1 MVKKKKISRID
12 QLLESF
18 QLVIVNNKT
27 LEKRKIF
34 SASRIKIILVSLF
47 GFAVLLSAVFLII
60 YFTPL
65 KEYLRGYTS
74 TELRASSLNNAIKL
88 DSLEGLYLIQNNY
101 ISSLKKL
108 LAGEIDFEDLSQDSL
123 LEAHSINDLDLVNIN
138 AEDSILRAIVEEE
151 DKYNPTNINIDQ
163 LSVVLFKPANGGI
176 SSEFSLQEKHFGVDI
191 ALPENSSVSSVSEGR
206 VLFAEWTS
214 ETGFVI
220 IIEHLNGLTSVYKH
234 NSSLSKTQGEY
245 VRRGEVIGFSGNTGE
260 LTSGPHLHFELWFEG
275 DPVDPLD
282 FIEF

>member
-1 MVKKKKISRID
+1 MVKKKKTSRID
-12 QLLESF
+12 KLLESF
-18 QLVIVNNKT
+18 QLVVVNSKT
-27 LEKRKIF
+27 LEKRTIF

-88 DSLEGLYLIQNNY
+88 DSLEVLYLIQNNY

-108 LAGEIDFEDLSQDSL
+108 LAGEIDFEDLSKDSL
-123 LEAHSINDLDLVNIN
+123 LEAYSTNDLDLVNIN

>member
-1 MVKKKKISRID
+1 
-12 QLLESF
+12 
-18 QLVIVNNKT
+18 VNT
-27 LEKRKIF
+27 
-34 SASRIKIILVSLF
+34 
-47 GFAVLLSAVFLII
+47 
-60 YFTPL
+60 
-65 KEYLRGYTS
+65 
-74 TELRASSLNNAIKL
+74 
-88 DSLEGLYLIQNNY
+88 
-101 ISSLKKL
+101 
-108 LAGEIDFEDLSQDSL
+108 
-123 LEAHSINDLDLVNIN
+123 N

-151 DKYNPTNINIDQ
+151 AKYNPTNINLDQ
-163 LSVVLFKPANGGI
+163 LSAVLFNPANGGI

-191 ALPENSSVSSVSEGR
+191 TLPENSAVYSVSDGR

-234 NSSLSKTQGEY
+234 NSSLSKTQGEH

-260 LTSGPHLHFELWFEG
+260 LTSGPHLHFELWFKG

>member
-1 MVKKKKISRID
+1 MVKKNKISRID
-12 QLLESF
+12 KLLETF
-18 QLVIVNNKT
+18 HLVVVNEKT
-27 LEKRKIF
+27 LKKRKIF
-34 SASRIKIILVSLF
+34 SASRLKIFLVSLF
-47 GFAVLLSAVFLII
+47 GLTVILSAVFLII

-65 KEYLRGYTS
+65 KEYFRGYTS
-74 TELRASSLNNAIKL
+74 TELRTSSLNNAIKL
-88 DSLEGLYLIQNNY
+88 DSLETLYSIQNNY
-101 ISSLKKL
+101 ISSLKNL
-108 LAGEIDFEDLSQDSL
+108 LSGKIDFEDLSKDSL
-123 LEAHSINDLDLVNIN
+123 LEAYSTNDLDFVNTN

-151 DKYNPTNINIDQ
+151 AKYNPTNINLDQ
-163 LSVVLFKPANGGI
+163 LSAVLFNPANGGI

-191 ALPENSSVSSVSEGR
+191 TLPENSAVYSVSDGR

-234 NSSLSKTQGEY
+234 NSSLSKTQGEH

-275 DPVDPLD
+275 DPVDPLG

>member
-1 MVKKKKISRID
+1 MVKKKKTSRID
-12 QLLESF
+12 KLLESF
-18 QLVIVNNKT
+18 QIVVVNNKT
-27 LEKRKIF
+27 LEKRTIF

-74 TELRASSLNNAIKL
+74 TELRTSSVNNAIKL

-108 LAGEIDFEDLSQDSL
+108 LAGEIDFEDLSKDSL
-123 LEAHSINDLDLVNIN
+123 LEEYSINDLDLVNIN

-191 ALPENSSVSSVSEGR
+191 TLPENSAVSSVSDGR

-220 IIEHLNGLTSVYKH
+220 ILEHLNGLTSVYKH

>member
-1 MVKKKKISRID
+1 MVKKNKISKID
-12 QLLESF
+12 KLLETF
-18 QLVIVNNKT
+18 HLVVVNEKT
-27 LEKRKIF
+27 LKKRKIF
-34 SASRIKIILVSLF
+34 SASRLKIFLVSLF
-47 GFAVLLSAVFLII
+47 GLTVILSAVFLII

-65 KEYLRGYTS
+65 KEYFRGYTS
-74 TELRASSLNNAIKL
+74 TELRTSSLNNAIKL
-88 DSLEGLYLIQNNY
+88 DSLETLYSIQNNY
-101 ISSLKKL
+101 ISSLKNL
-108 LAGEIDFEDLSQDSL
+108 LSGKIDFEDLSKDSL
-123 LEAHSINDLDLVNIN
+123 LEAYSTNDLDFVNTN

-151 DKYNPTNINIDQ
+151 AKYNPTNINLDQ
-163 LSVVLFKPANGGI
+163 LSAVLFNPANGGI

-191 ALPENSSVSSVSEGR
+191 VLPENSAVYSVSDGR

-234 NSSLSKTQGEY
+234 NSSLSKTQGEH

-260 LTSGPHLHFELWFEG
+260 LTSGPHLHFELWFKG
-275 DPVDPLD
+275 DPVDPLG

>member
-1 MVKKKKISRID
+1 MVKKNKTSRID
-12 QLLESF
+12 KLLETF
-18 QLVIVNNKT
+18 HLVVVNEKT
-27 LEKRKIF
+27 LKKRKIF
-34 SASRIKIILVSLF
+34 SASRLKITLVSLF
-47 GFAVLLSAVFLII
+47 GLTVILSAVFLII

-65 KEYLRGYTS
+65 KEYFRGYTS

-88 DSLEGLYLIQNNY
+88 DSLETLYSIQNNY
-101 ISSLKKL
+101 ISSLKNL
-108 LAGEIDFEDLSQDSL
+108 LSGKIDFEDLSKDSL
-123 LEAHSINDLDLVNIN
+123 LEAYSANDLDFVNIN

-151 DKYNPTNINIDQ
+151 DKYNPTSINIDQ

-191 ALPENSSVSSVSEGR
+191 TLPENSAVYSVSDGR

>member
-1 MVKKKKISRID
+1 MVKKNKTFRINK
-12 QLLESF
+12 LLESF
-18 QLVIVNNKT
+18 HLVVVNEKT
-27 LEKRKIF
+27 LKKRKIF
-34 SASRIKIILVSLF
+34 SASRLKIILVSLF
-47 GFAVLLSAVFLII
+47 GFSVILSAVFLII

-65 KEYLRGYTS
+65 KEYFRGYAS
-74 TELRASSLNNAIKL
+74 TELRITSLNNAIKL
-88 DSLEGLYLIQNNY
+88 DSLETLYSIQNNY
-101 ISSLKKL
+101 ISSLKNL
-108 LAGEIDFEDLSQDSL
+108 LSGKIDFEDLSKDSL
-123 LEAHSINDLDLVNIN
+123 LEAYSANDLDFVNIN

-151 DKYNPTNINIDQ
+151 DKYNLTNINVEQ
-163 LSVVLFKPANGGI
+163 LSAVLFNPADGGI

-191 ALPENSSVSSVSEGR
+191 TLPENSAVYSVSEGR

>member
-1 MVKKKKISRID
+1 MVKK
-12 QLLESF
+12 
-18 QLVIVNNKT
+18 NKT
-27 LEKRKIF
+27 SIIDKVLETFHLVVVNEKTLKKRKIF
-34 SASRIKIILVSLF
+34 SASRLKITLVSIF
-47 GFAVLLSAVFLII
+47 GLTVILSAVFLII

-65 KEYLRGYTS
+65 KESFRGYTS

-88 DSLEGLYLIQNNY
+88 DSLETLYSIQNNY
-101 ISSLKKL
+101 ISSLKNL
-108 LAGEIDFEDLSQDSL
+108 LSGKIDFEDLSKDSL
-123 LEAHSINDLDLVNIN
+123 LEAYSTNDLDFVNIN

-151 DKYNPTNINIDQ
+151 DKYNLTNINVDK
-163 LSVVLFKPANGGI
+163 LSAVLFNPANGGI

-191 ALPENSSVSSVSEGR
+191 TLPENSAVYSVSDGR

-234 NSSLSKTQGEY
+234 NSSLSKTQGEH

>member
-74 TELRASSLNNAIKL
+74 TELRTSSVNNAIKL
-88 DSLEGLYLIQNNY
+88 DSLEVLYLIQNNY

-108 LAGEIDFEDLSQDSL
+108 LAGEIDFEDLSKDSL
-123 LEAHSINDLDLVNIN
+123 LEEYSINDLDLVNIN

-191 ALPENSSVSSVSEGR
+191 TLPENSAIYSVSDGR

-220 IIEHLNGLTSVYKH
+220 ILEHLNGLTSVYKH

>member
-1 MVKKKKISRID
+1 M
-12 QLLESF
+12 
-18 QLVIVNNKT
+18 
-27 LEKRKIF
+27 
-34 SASRIKIILVSLF
+34 
-47 GFAVLLSAVFLII
+47 
-60 YFTPL
+60 
-65 KEYLRGYTS
+65 
-74 TELRASSLNNAIKL
+74 
-88 DSLEGLYLIQNNY
+88 
-101 ISSLKKL
+101 
-108 LAGEIDFEDLSQDSL
+108 
-123 LEAHSINDLDLVNIN
+123 NIN
-138 AEDSILRAIVEEE
+138 VEDSILRAIVEEE
-151 DKYNPTNINIDQ
+151 DKYNLTNINVDK
-163 LSVVLFKPANGGI
+163 LSAVLFNPANGGI

-191 ALPENSSVSSVSEGR
+191 TLPENSAVYSVSDGR

-234 NSSLSKTQGEY
+234 NSSLSKTQGEH

>member
-1 MVKKKKISRID
+1 MVKKKKTSRID
-12 QLLESF
+12 KLLESF
-18 QLVIVNNKT
+18 QLVVVNSKT
-27 LEKRKIF
+27 LEKRTIF

-47 GFAVLLSAVFLII
+47 GFAVILSAVFLII

-88 DSLEGLYLIQNNY
+88 DSLEVLYLIQNNY

-108 LAGEIDFEDLSQDSL
+108 LAGEIDFEDLSKDSL
-123 LEAHSINDLDLVNIN
+123 LEAYSTNDLDLVNIN

-191 ALPENSSVSSVSEGR
+191 TLPENSAVSSVSDGR

>member
-1 MVKKKKISRID
+1 MVKKNKISRID
-12 QLLESF
+12 KLLETF
-18 QLVIVNNKT
+18 HLVVVNEKT
-27 LEKRKIF
+27 LKKRKIF
-34 SASRIKIILVSLF
+34 SASRLKIFLVSLF
-47 GFAVLLSAVFLII
+47 GLTVILSAVFLII

-65 KEYLRGYTS
+65 KEYFRGYTS
-74 TELRASSLNNAIKL
+74 TELRTSSLNNAIKL
-88 DSLEGLYLIQNNY
+88 DSLETLYSIQNNY
-101 ISSLKKL
+101 ISSLKNL
-108 LAGEIDFEDLSQDSL
+108 LSGKIDFEDLSKDSL
-123 LEAHSINDLDLVNIN
+123 LEAYSTNDLDFVNTN

-151 DKYNPTNINIDQ
+151 AKYNPTNINLDQ
-163 LSVVLFKPANGGI
+163 LSAVLFNPANGGI

-191 ALPENSSVSSVSEGR
+191 TLPENSAVYSVSDGR

-234 NSSLSKTQGEY
+234 NSSLSKTQGEH

>member
-1 MVKKKKISRID
+1 MVKKNKISRID
-12 QLLESF
+12 KLLETF
-18 QLVIVNNKT
+18 HLVVVNEKT
-27 LEKRKIF
+27 LKKRKIF
-34 SASRIKIILVSLF
+34 SASRLKIFLVSLF
-47 GFAVLLSAVFLII
+47 GLTVILSAVFLII

-65 KEYLRGYTS
+65 KEYFRGYTS

-88 DSLEGLYLIQNNY
+88 DSLETLYSIQNNY

-108 LAGEIDFEDLSQDSL
+108 LSGEIDFEDLSKDSL
-123 LEAHSINDLDLVNIN
+123 LEAYSTNGLDLVNIN

-191 ALPENSSVSSVSEGR
+191 TLPENSAVSSVSDGR

>member
-12 QLLESF
+12 KLLESF
-18 QLVIVNNKT
+18 QLVVVNNKT
-27 LEKRKIF
+27 LEKRTIF

-65 KEYLRGYTS
+65 KEYFRGYTS

-123 LEAHSINDLDLVNIN
+123 LEAYSINDLDLVNIN

-176 SSEFSLQEKHFGVDI
+176 SSEFSLQEKHFGIDI
-191 ALPENSSVSSVSEGR
+191 TLPENSAVYSVSDGR

>member
-1 MVKKKKISRID
+1 MVKKNKISRID
-12 QLLESF
+12 KLLETF
-18 QLVIVNNKT
+18 HLVVVNEKT
-27 LEKRKIF
+27 LKKRKIF
-34 SASRIKIILVSLF
+34 SASRLKIFLVSLF
-47 GFAVLLSAVFLII
+47 GLTVILSAVFLII

-65 KEYLRGYTS
+65 KEYFRGYTS
-74 TELRASSLNNAIKL
+74 TELRTSSLNNAIKL
-88 DSLEGLYLIQNNY
+88 DSLEVLYLIQNNY

-108 LAGEIDFEDLSQDSL
+108 LSGEIDFEDLSKDSL
-123 LEAHSINDLDLVNIN
+123 LEAYSTNDLDFVNIN

-151 DKYNPTNINIDQ
+151 AKYNPTNINLDQ
-163 LSVVLFKPANGGI
+163 LSAVLFNPANGGI

-191 ALPENSSVSSVSEGR
+191 TLPENSAVYSVSDGR

-234 NSSLSKTQGEY
+234 NSSLSKTQGEH

>member
-1 MVKKKKISRID
+1 MVKKNKISIID
-12 QLLESF
+12 KLLETF
-18 QLVIVNNKT
+18 HLVVVNEKT
-27 LEKRKIF
+27 LKKRKIF
-34 SASRIKIILVSLF
+34 SASRLKIFLVSLF
-47 GFAVLLSAVFLII
+47 GLTVILSAVFLII

-65 KEYLRGYTS
+65 KEYFRGYTS
-74 TELRASSLNNAIKL
+74 TALRTSSLNNAIKL
-88 DSLEGLYLIQNNY
+88 DSLETLYSIQNNY
-101 ISSLKKL
+101 ISSLKNL
-108 LAGEIDFEDLSQDSL
+108 LSGKIDFEDLSKDSL
-123 LEAHSINDLDLVNIN
+123 LEAYSTNDLDFVNIN
-138 AEDSILRAIVEEE
+138 VEDSILRAIVEEE
-151 DKYNPTNINIDQ
+151 DKYNLTNINVDQ
-163 LSVVLFKPANGGI
+163 LSAVLFNPANGGI

-191 ALPENSSVSSVSEGR
+191 TLPENSAVYSVSDGR

-234 NSSLSKTQGEY
+234 NSSLSKTQGEH

-260 LTSGPHLHFELWFEG
+260 LTSGPHLHFELWFKG

>member
-1 MVKKKKISRID
+1 MVKKKKTSRID
-12 QLLESF
+12 KLLESF
-18 QLVIVNNKT
+18 QLVVVNSKT
-27 LEKRKIF
+27 LEKRTIF

-47 GFAVLLSAVFLII
+47 GFAVILSAVFLII

-88 DSLEGLYLIQNNY
+88 DSLEVLYLIQNNY

-108 LAGEIDFEDLSQDSL
+108 LSGEIDFEDLSKDSL
-123 LEAHSINDLDLVNIN
+123 LEAYSTNDLDLVNIN

-176 SSEFSLQEKHFGVDI
+176 SSEFSLQEKHFGIDI
-191 ALPENSSVSSVSEGR
+191 TLPENTAVSSVSDGR

>member
-1 MVKKKKISRID
+1 MVKKNKTSRID
-12 QLLESF
+12 KLLETF
-18 QLVIVNNKT
+18 HLVVVNEKT
-27 LEKRKIF
+27 LKKEKFFTASRLKIF
-34 SASRIKIILVSLF
+34 LVSLF
-47 GFAVLLSAVFLII
+47 VLTVMLSAVFLII

-65 KEYLRGYTS
+65 KEYFRGYTS

-88 DSLEGLYLIQNNY
+88 DSLETLYSIQNNY
-101 ISSLKKL
+101 IYSLKNL
-108 LAGEIDFEDLSQDSL
+108 LSGKIDFEDLSKDSL
-123 LEAHSINDLDLVNIN
+123 LEAYSTNDLDFVNIN

-151 DKYNPTNINIDQ
+151 DKYNLTNINVDK
-163 LSVVLFKPANGGI
+163 LSAVLFNPANGGI

-191 ALPENSSVSSVSEGR
+191 TLPENSAVYSVSDGR

-234 NSSLSKTQGEY
+234 NSSLSKTQGEH

>member
-1 MVKKKKISRID
+1 MVKKKKTSRID
-12 QLLESF
+12 KLLESF
-18 QLVIVNNKT
+18 QLVVVNSKT
-27 LEKRKIF
+27 LEKRTIF

-47 GFAVLLSAVFLII
+47 GFAVILSAVFLII

-88 DSLEGLYLIQNNY
+88 DSLEVLYLIQNNY

-108 LAGEIDFEDLSQDSL
+108 LAGEIDFEDLSKDSL
-123 LEAHSINDLDLVNIN
+123 LEAYSTNGLDLVNIN

-176 SSEFSLQEKHFGVDI
+176 SSEFSLQEKHFGIDI
-191 ALPENSSVSSVSEGR
+191 TLPENTAVSSVSDGR

>member
-1 MVKKKKISRID
+1 MVKKNKISRID
-12 QLLESF
+12 KLLETF
-18 QLVIVNNKT
+18 HLVVVNEKT
-27 LEKRKIF
+27 LKKRKIF
-34 SASRIKIILVSLF
+34 SASRLKIFLVSLF
-47 GFAVLLSAVFLII
+47 GLTVILSAVFLII

-65 KEYLRGYTS
+65 KEYFRGYTS
-74 TELRASSLNNAIKL
+74 TELRTSSLNNAIKL
-88 DSLEGLYLIQNNY
+88 DSLETLYSIQNNY
-101 ISSLKKL
+101 ISSLKNL
-108 LAGEIDFEDLSQDSL
+108 LSGKIDFEDLSKDSL
-123 LEAHSINDLDLVNIN
+123 LEAYSTNDLDFVNIN

-151 DKYNPTNINIDQ
+151 AKYNPTNINLDQ
-163 LSVVLFKPANGGI
+163 LSAVLFNPANGGI

-191 ALPENSSVSSVSEGR
+191 TLPENSAVYSVSDGR

-245 VRRGEVIGFSGNTGE
+245 VRRGEIIGFSGNTGE

>member
-1 MVKKKKISRID
+1 MVKKNKTSRID
-12 QLLESF
+12 KLLETF
-18 QLVIVNNKT
+18 HLVVVNEKT
-27 LEKRKIF
+27 LKKRKIF
-34 SASRIKIILVSLF
+34 SASRLKIFLVSLF
-47 GFAVLLSAVFLII
+47 GLTVILSAVFLII

-65 KEYLRGYTS
+65 KEYFRGYTS
-74 TELRASSLNNAIKL
+74 TALRTSSLNNAIKL
-88 DSLEGLYLIQNNY
+88 DSLETLYSIQNNY
-101 ISSLKKL
+101 ISSLKNL
-108 LAGEIDFEDLSQDSL
+108 LSGKIDFEDLSKDSL
-123 LEAHSINDLDLVNIN
+123 LEAYSTNDLDFVNIN
-138 AEDSILRAIVEEE
+138 VEDSILRAIVEEE
-151 DKYNPTNINIDQ
+151 DKYNLTNINVDQ
-163 LSVVLFKPANGGI
+163 LSAVLFNPANGGI

-191 ALPENSSVSSVSEGR
+191 TLPENSAVYSVSDGR

-234 NSSLSKTQGEY
+234 NSSLSKTQGEH

>member
-1 MVKKKKISRID
+1 MVKKKKTSRID
-12 QLLESF
+12 KLLESF
-18 QLVIVNNKT
+18 QLVVVNSKT
-27 LEKRKIF
+27 LEKRTIF

-47 GFAVLLSAVFLII
+47 GFAVILSAVFLII

-88 DSLEGLYLIQNNY
+88 DSLEVLYLIQNNY

-108 LAGEIDFEDLSQDSL
+108 LAGEIDFEDLSKDSI
-123 LEAHSINDLDLVNIN
+123 LEAYSTNDLDLVNIN

-151 DKYNPTNINIDQ
+151 DKYNPTNININQ

-191 ALPENSSVSSVSEGR
+191 ALPENSAVSSVSEGR

>member
-1 MVKKKKISRID
+1 MVKKNKTSRID
-12 QLLESF
+12 KLLETF
-18 QLVIVNNKT
+18 HLVVVNEKT
-27 LEKRKIF
+27 LKKRKIF
-34 SASRIKIILVSLF
+34 SASRLKIILVSLF
-47 GFAVLLSAVFLII
+47 GLTVILSAVFLII

-65 KEYLRGYTS
+65 KEYFRGYTS
-74 TELRASSLNNAIKL
+74 TALRTSSLNNAIKL
-88 DSLEGLYLIQNNY
+88 DSLETLYSIQNNY
-101 ISSLKKL
+101 ISSLKNL
-108 LAGEIDFEDLSQDSL
+108 LSGKIDFEDLSKDSL
-123 LEAHSINDLDLVNIN
+123 LEAYSTNDLDFVNIN
-138 AEDSILRAIVEEE
+138 VEDSILRAIVEEE
-151 DKYNPTNINIDQ
+151 DKYNLTNINVDQ
-163 LSVVLFKPANGGI
+163 LSAALFNPANGGI

-191 ALPENSSVSSVSEGR
+191 TLPENSAVYSVSEGR

-234 NSSLSKTQGEY
+234 NSSLSKTQGEH

-260 LTSGPHLHFELWFEG
+260 LTSGPHLHFELWFKG

>member
-1 MVKKKKISRID
+1 MVKKKKTSRID
-12 QLLESF
+12 KLLESF
-18 QLVIVNNKT
+18 QLVVVNSKT
-27 LEKRKIF
+27 LEKRTIF

-47 GFAVLLSAVFLII
+47 GFAVILSAVFLII

-65 KEYLRGYTS
+65 KEYFRGYTS

-88 DSLEGLYLIQNNY
+88 DSLETLYSIQNNY
-101 ISSLKKL
+101 ISSLKNL
-108 LAGEIDFEDLSQDSL
+108 LSGKIDFEDLSKDSL
-123 LEAHSINDLDLVNIN
+123 LEAYSANDLDFVNIN

-151 DKYNPTNINIDQ
+151 AKYNPTNITLDQ
-163 LSVVLFKPANGGI
+163 LSAVLFNPANGGI

-191 ALPENSSVSSVSEGR
+191 TLPENSAVYSVSEGR

-234 NSSLSKTQGEY
+234 NSSLSKTQGEH

>member
-1 MVKKKKISRID
+1 MVKKKKTSRID
-12 QLLESF
+12 KLLESF
-18 QLVIVNNKT
+18 QLVVVNSKT
-27 LEKRKIF
+27 LEKRTIF

-47 GFAVLLSAVFLII
+47 GFAVILSAVFLII

-88 DSLEGLYLIQNNY
+88 DSLEVLYLIQNNY

-108 LAGEIDFEDLSQDSL
+108 LAGEIDFEDLSKDSL
-123 LEAHSINDLDLVNIN
+123 LEEYSINDLDLVNIN

-176 SSEFSLQEKHFGVDI
+176 SSEFSLQEKHFGIDI
-191 ALPENSSVSSVSEGR
+191 TLPENTAVSSVSDGR

>member
-1 MVKKKKISRID
+1 MVKKKKTSRID
-12 QLLESF
+12 KLLESF
-18 QLVIVNNKT
+18 QLVVVNSKT
-27 LEKRKIF
+27 LEKRTIF

-47 GFAVLLSAVFLII
+47 GFAVILSAVFLII

-88 DSLEGLYLIQNNY
+88 DSLEVLYLIQNNY

-108 LAGEIDFEDLSQDSL
+108 LSGEIDFEDLSQDSL
-123 LEAHSINDLDLVNIN
+123 LEAYSTNDLDLVNIN

-191 ALPENSSVSSVSEGR
+191 TLPENSTVSSVSDGR

-234 NSSLSKTQGEY
+234 NSSLSKTQGEN

>member
-1 MVKKKKISRID
+1 MVKKKKTSRID
-12 QLLESF
+12 KLLESF
-18 QLVIVNNKT
+18 QLVVVNSKT
-27 LEKRKIF
+27 LEKRTIF

-47 GFAVLLSAVFLII
+47 GFAVILSAVFLII

-88 DSLEGLYLIQNNY
+88 DSLEVLYLIQNNY

-108 LAGEIDFEDLSQDSL
+108 LSGEIDFEDLSKDSL
-123 LEAHSINDLDLVNIN
+123 LEAYSTNDLALVNIN

-176 SSEFSLQEKHFGVDI
+176 SSEFSLQEKHFGIDI
-191 ALPENSSVSSVSEGR
+191 TLPENTAVSSVSDGR